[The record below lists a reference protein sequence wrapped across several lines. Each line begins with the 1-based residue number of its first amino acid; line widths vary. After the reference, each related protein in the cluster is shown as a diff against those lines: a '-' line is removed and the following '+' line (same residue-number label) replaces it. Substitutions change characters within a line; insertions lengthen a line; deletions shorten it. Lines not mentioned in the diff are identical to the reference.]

1 MAPGP
6 NTETGSRRPLAPLAA
21 LLLFLPFGALAQQ
34 GGGVVSFGDSTGAP
48 GTTVTL
54 EFAFENTEGAD
65 ALEARA
71 RIQGIEAFSD
81 VDVASLC
88 ENASAVAVSCI
99 LNDTNR
105 ILVTAA
111 NPPGIPLASFSGSI
125 AFTIS
130 PAVTES
136 LVVPLEWNATED
148 QGLTFTPSQTI
159 DGQVAVNA
167 EGPQISL
174 LPEALAFDS
183 REVGQTSPP
192 QTLQVSNSGDA
203 GGLVIG
209 EVSLPSS
216 DFEVFDDGCSGATLA
231 QSQSCSVQVA
241 FAPTEDGALGG
252 TLVVP
257 SSVGTRSAPLTGTG
271 TAARL
276 DATPSP
282 QTLDFGVVPVGGS
295 ESIAGQ
301 FTNSGTAPLDVSCQ
315 LQAGADAFEVQPD
328 PLSFS
333 DIAPAASVA
342 FEITFSPST
351 GASQSASLECQS
363 NAIDT
368 PQFDYLLIAPGL
380 SIFQD
385 RFEP

>member
-1 MAPGP
+1 MVPRSNIESPGCYP
-6 NTETGSRRPLAPLAA
+6 TALLAA
-21 LLLFLPFGALAQQ
+21 LLLLMPVAASAQQ
-34 GGGVVSFGDSTGAP
+34 GGGIVSFGNASGAP
-48 GTTVTL
+48 GTTVSL
-54 EFAFENTEGAD
+54 EFEFDNNDGAD

-71 RIQGIEAFSD
+71 RIQGIEAFSE
-81 VDVASLC
+81 VDLTSLC

-111 NPPGIPLASFSGSI
+111 NPPGVPLASFSGSI

-130 PAVTES
+130 PTVTES

-148 QGLTFTPSQTI
+148 QGLTFTPSQAI
-159 DGQVAVNA
+159 DGQIAVNA
-167 EGPQISL
+167 DGPQVSL

-192 QTLQVSNSGDA
+192 QDLQVSNSGDA
-203 GGLVIG
+203 DGLVIG

-216 DFEVFDDGCSGATLA
+216 DFEIFDDGCSGATLA
-231 QSQSCSVQVA
+231 QSQSCSIQVA
-241 FAPTEDGALGG
+241 FAPTQDGALGG

-271 TAARL
+271 TAPRL

-295 ESIAGQ
+295 ESITGQ
-301 FTNSGTAPLDVSCQ
+301 FSNSGTAPLDVSCQ
-315 LQAGADAFEVQPD
+315 LQAGADAFEIQPD

-333 DIAPAASVA
+333 NIAPAASVA

-368 PQFDYLLIAPGL
+368 PQFDYLLTAPGL
-380 SIFQD
+380 TIFED